1 MQNEVFSFV
10 VRKPIHGYLKEDNI
24 DVILQMSQDVP
35 LRLTLDY
42 MMWEATDVS
51 QNAALA
57 KDGT

>member
-1 MQNEVFSFV
+1 MENTNLTL
-10 VRKPIHGYLKEDNI
+10 I
-24 DVILQMSQDVP
+24 SQDVP
-35 LRLTLDY
+35 SRLTLDY